1 MWDIPTKKLT
11 NIIMSTEKKFD
22 KFFVANLKRTAQMVS
37 PAVKEKGKLL
47 KSIEEEEARI
57 AELDAQINALDG
69 HIKEATG
76 GYGVEDLI
84 IRNVINTGKIDKN
97 GKPIKITKWELR
109 YPETIVPPAENEEQ
123 PTEEVEE
130 TTIQEPVR
138 PIE

>member
-1 MWDIPTKKLT
+1 M
-11 NIIMSTEKKFD
+11 NSTEKKFD

-37 PAVKEKGKLL
+37 PAVKEKQKLQENIA
-47 KSIEEEEARI
+47 KEQARI

-84 IRNVINTGKIDKN
+84 VRNFINTGKTDKE
-97 GKPIKITKWELR
+97 GKPIKVTKWELR

>member
-1 MWDIPTKKLT
+1 
-11 NIIMSTEKKFD
+11 MSNTEKKFD

-47 KSIEEEEARI
+47 KSIEEEKARI

-76 GYGVEDLI
+76 GYGVENLI
-84 IRNVINTGKIDKN
+84 VRNVINTGKTDKD

-109 YPETIVPPAENEEQ
+109 YPETIVPPTEEEQ

-130 TTIQEPVR
+130 TIQKPVT
-138 PIE
+138 PVE

>member
-1 MWDIPTKKLT
+1 
-11 NIIMSTEKKFD
+11 MSNTEKKFD

-47 KSIEEEEARI
+47 KSIEEEKARI

-69 HIKEATG
+69 HIKEVTG

-84 IRNVINTGKIDKN
+84 IRNVINTGKVDKD

-109 YPETIVPPAENEEQ
+109 YPETIVPPTEVEQ

-130 TTIQEPVR
+130 TSQEPVT
-138 PIE
+138 PVE

>member
-1 MWDIPTKKLT
+1 
-11 NIIMSTEKKFD
+11 MSNTEKKFD

-47 KSIEEEEARI
+47 KSIEEEKARI

-69 HIKEATG
+69 HIKEVTG

-84 IRNVINTGKIDKN
+84 IRNVINTGKTDKD

-109 YPETIVPPAENEEQ
+109 YPETIVPPTEVEQ

-130 TTIQEPVR
+130 TNQEPITPV
-138 PIE
+138 E

>member
-1 MWDIPTKKLT
+1 
-11 NIIMSTEKKFD
+11 MSNTEKKFD

-37 PAVKEKGKLL
+37 PAVREKQKLQ
-47 KSIEEEEARI
+47 KSIEEEQARI

-69 HIKEATG
+69 HIKEVTG

-84 IRNVINTGKIDKN
+84 IRNVINTGKTDKD

-109 YPETIVPPAENEEQ
+109 YPETIVPPTEVEQ

-130 TTIQEPVR
+130 TNQEPIIPV
-138 PIE
+138 E